1 MLCSPACARMCGG
14 MGVAIA
20 GCIDNAQHEDELSSY
35 VYLCGSAAA
44 SASRAHATAICYMLI
59 RYM

>member
-1 MLCSPACARMCGG
+1 MCGG

-44 SASRAHATAICYMLI
+44 SASASRAHKQRFATC
-59 RYM
+59 